1 MSKTRDQYRR
11 WIKDRHG
18 SLHKV
23 DTNDAYKGRKWRIN
37 QNHIRDTFIDEYES
51 STRTHHAR
59 HDAMEPRTYR
69 KSIL

>member
-37 QNHIRDTFIDEYES
+37 QNHIRDTFKDEYES
-51 STRTHHAR
+51 
-59 HDAMEPRTYR
+59 P
-69 KSIL
+69 K